1 MDCEEII
8 GFCVFEEFL
17 FCFVSFSLSFFFF
30 LVFLASFRALCF
42 WNELHSILSTLHIDM
57 WFFLYWY
64 WCWLFSWEWILWGGL
79 IYIKEVCEEIIG
91 FLKRFYCYFV
101 SFSSWKWVL
110 WVGLICIVKKYLCF
124 DEFFVLFH
132 FL

>member
-30 LVFLASFRALCF
+30 GLSC
-42 WNELHSILSTLHIDM
+42 ILSSIVLLKWASQHFM
-57 WFFLYWY
+57 YVAHWYVFF
-64 WCWLFSWEWILWGGL
+64 FILILMLTVFMRVDFVRWPN
-79 IYIKEVCEEIIG
+79 IHKEVCEEIIG

-110 WVGLICIVKKYLCF
+110 WAGLICIVKKYLCF